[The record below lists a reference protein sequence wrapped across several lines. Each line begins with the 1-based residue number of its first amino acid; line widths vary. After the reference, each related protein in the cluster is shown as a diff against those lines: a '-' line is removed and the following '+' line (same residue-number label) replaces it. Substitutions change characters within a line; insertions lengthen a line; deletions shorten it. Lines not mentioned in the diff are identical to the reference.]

1 MVEGNKKKRKKRI
14 KKTRNKIRK
23 AQIGVF
29 GAIVLFLLFYPGDN
43 KYAYSQNL
51 YQESSLIAN
60 PLPGF
65 KVSQYPKKRDFYPP
79 PIVSAKG
86 VYIYD
91 PDSGVV
97 LFKKNPN
104 KRLFPAS
111 TTKVMT
117 AIVSLDN
124 YSLGDVLEVRK
135 LVNDGK
141 DMGLFAGERMSVE
154 NLLYGALVHSANDAA
169 FVLANNYP
177 GGIDAFVDKMNKK
190 AIEIGLKNTRFDNPA
205 GYDSVNQY
213 TTAHDLAILSN
224 YVLQNQT
231 LAHIVGTKSITVAD
245 ESYSYFH
252 YLRNVNELLG
262 DIPGVAGVKTGSTP
276 EAGENLVS
284 LVKRG
289 ERKVIIAV
297 LNSKDRFG
305 ETRNLID
312 WIFNEYKWTTFESKP
327 GQ

>member
-1 MVEGNKKKRKKRI
+1 MARKKA
-14 KKTRNKIRK
+14 KTKLRVD
-23 AQIGVF
+23 QIGVF
-29 GAIVLFLLFYPGDN
+29 GGMVLFLLFYPGDN
-43 KYAYSQNL
+43 KYAYSQNFH
-51 YQESSLIAN
+51 QGGSLVAN

-65 KVSQYPKKRDFYPP
+65 KVSKYPKKQGFYPP
-79 PIVSAKG
+79 PIVSSKG

-91 PDSGVV
+91 PNSGVV
-97 LFKKNPN
+97 LLKKNPN
-104 KRLFPAS
+104 KRLLPAS

-117 AIVSLDN
+117 ALVSLDSYN
-124 YSLGDVLEVRK
+124 LGDVLEVRK

-141 DMGLFAGERMSVE
+141 DMGLFIGERMSVE

-169 FVLANNYP
+169 FVLASNYP
-177 GGIDAFVDKMNKK
+177 GGIDAFVDNMNKK
-190 AIEIGLKNTRFDNPA
+190 TLEIGLKDTRFDNPA
-205 GYDSVNQY
+205 GYDSPNQY
-213 TTAHDLAILSN
+213 ITAFDLAILSN
-224 YVLQNQT
+224 YVLQNPT

-252 YLRNVNELLG
+252 YLKNVNELLG

-276 EAGENLVS
+276 EAGENLAS
-284 LVKRG
+284 LVKKG

-312 WIFNEYKWTTFESKP
+312 WVFNEYKWTTFESKP